1 MGFSR
6 PCLRLLAG
14 ARERLVRRSAWQK
27 RKSMKY
33 VLYSRV
39 GTLLHSAARQPPAS
53 RLRRR
58 LRRRRRS
65 VRRSVGRR
73 RRFRGDCRLSGVVVV
88 GMGSCVVVV
97 VAVVESFGASR

>member
-1 MGFSR
+1 
-6 PCLRLLAG
+6 
-14 ARERLVRRSAWQK
+14 
-27 RKSMKY
+27 MKY

-65 VRRSVGRR
+65 ARRSVGRRR